1 MASSVT
7 EPMYVMMRTQL
18 KSGSVRDGSGK
29 DGIPLP
35 GGGPRSGM
43 GRILALIRRIALLT
57 GLLALTVL
65 LVWAFDSRSMPELQ
79 IWHTV
84 SLSHEF
90 TARDETP
97 RSTLKDYL
105 DREERL
111 FRELK
116 EKVYDRLEPTDEL
129 AFSRYLTGGP
139 QDPRHLPRNWN
150 RTFELVPKNI
160 RGGALLLH
168 GLTDSPYSLRR
179 IGEILYARGFYVLG
193 LRLPA
198 HGTIPGALTKVHWE
212 DWMAASRIGA
222 IHVRERIGP
231 KRPFVVCGYSNGGAL
246 AVNYSLDA
254 LVDASLPRPDRL
266 LLFSPEIGIM
276 KIALVAN
283 AHKLFSFL
291 PYFAQAKWQSIEPEF
306 DPYKYNSFSMNA
318 AQQAY
323 DLTIALQRQVE
334 AMRRAG
340 RFADFP
346 PTLAFLSWIDA
357 TVETSATINRLFD
370 RLENEGSEL
379 VIFDVNRSNR
389 LAPFL
394 KAANRAPLE
403 RIFARSDLPYRLTI
417 ITNVAGNSEGV
428 AKRTKA
434 PRSSAVDSTD
444 LGMAWPRGVYSLSHV
459 AIPFAPDDPVYG
471 AGENAGV
478 AYGGLPLG
486 RLQARGETHLLI
498 APISRLMRLRYNP
511 FFEYMAQ
518 RVIEEI
524 DDISSG
530 SRRK

>member
-1 MASSVT
+1 MC
-7 EPMYVMMRTQL
+7 VMMRTQL
-18 KSGSVRDGSGK
+18 KSGSVRDGPGK
-29 DGIPLP
+29 GRFPVP
-35 GGGPRSGM
+35 GGGHRNGIPRVVVWV
-43 GRILALIRRIALLT
+43 GRIVLLA

-65 LVWAFDSRSMPELQ
+65 FVWAFDSRSMPELCL
-79 IWHTV
+79 WHTV

-105 DREERL
+105 DREEAL

-116 EKVYDRLEPTDEL
+116 EKIYDRVAATDEQ
-129 AFSRYLTGGP
+129 AFSRYRAGGP
-139 QDPRHLPRNWN
+139 QDPGGLPRNWN
-150 RTFELVPKNI
+150 RTFELVPEKI

-179 IGEILYARGFYVLG
+179 IGEILYAKGFYVLG

-231 KRPFVVCGYSNGGAL
+231 DRPFVICGYSNGGAL
-246 AVNYSLDA
+246 AVKYALDG
-254 LVDASLPRPDRL
+254 LTDASLPRPDRL

-291 PYFAQAKWQSIEPEF
+291 PYFAKAKWQSIEPEF
-306 DPYKYNSFSMNA
+306 DPYKYNSFPMNA

-323 DLTIALQRQVE
+323 NLTVALQRQVE
-334 AMRRAG
+334 QMRRAG
-340 RFADFP
+340 HFADFP
-346 PTLAFLSWIDA
+346 PVLAFLSWVDA

-379 VIFDVNRSNR
+379 IIFDVNRSDR
-389 LAPFL
+389 LVPFL
-394 KAANRAPLE
+394 KDADRGPLE
-403 RIFARSDLPYRLTI
+403 RIFARSDLPYRLTL
-417 ITNVAGNSEGV
+417 ITNVAGNTERV
-428 AKRTKA
+428 ARRTKA
-434 PRSSAVDSTD
+434 SRSSAVNSTA

-471 AGENAGV
+471 ADENAGV

-518 RVIEEI
+518 RVIREI
-524 DDISSG
+524 DDISKSPL
-530 SRRK
+530 K